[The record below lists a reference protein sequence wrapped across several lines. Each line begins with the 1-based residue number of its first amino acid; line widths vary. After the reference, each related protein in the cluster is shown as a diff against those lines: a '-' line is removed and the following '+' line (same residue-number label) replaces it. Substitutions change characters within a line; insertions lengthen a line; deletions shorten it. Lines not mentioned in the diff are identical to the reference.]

1 VLRDG
6 NQAMRWLARQRAGES
21 IAGILGQEVAAMAA
35 QEQQLQAHP
44 EASQSATS
52 HTDARP
58 GTLG

>member
-1 VLRDG
+1 
-6 NQAMRWLARQRAGES
+6 MRWLARQRAGES